1 MKLKDNLMYRLLKIF
16 SLTLI
21 VIITLFSLI
30 AAYVVNRDNHKQ
42 AVMLGENA
50 LNRLENYVTEN
61 QNKIKKLSTDLQ
73 TVETENQGI
82 THYFS
87 MNATEY
93 LEYTLSHNYNLGYL
107 PQVVQ
112 DAYLSDETI
121 ESLAIDYN
129 LSQDKFYS
137 SKELKNGK
145 KVISYPES
153 KGVKFSS
160 VLRNQSTN
168 ELYGNVHITVDTT
181 NLTNNLKQLENQFNN
196 ESFIIY
202 NSSNISYTNT
212 SDSALYNRMKNY
224 IATGQKMADSDLT
237 SDYYVYQKTFDSY
250 QVLSL
255 VSRKQVLR
263 HSLSVLL
270 ELLLFSAIVDS
281 VLLLLLFRLFNGY
294 LYQVED
300 ILASI
305 KNVSNGERTKRICLV
320 DKKAELRDISESI
333 NEMLESMDSFIRENY
348 ELELRQKEANF
359 QALQAQINPHFM
371 YNTLE
376 YIRMYAVSEGMDELG
391 EVVFSFAS
399 ILRNNITQSK
409 IITLENEMKFLEQY
423 VYLYQMRYP
432 KSVAY
437 SFKLQE
443 EVKLVEI
450 PKFCLQ
456 PLVENYF
463 AHGIDFTRT
472 NNVISVTATKKDD
485 RLKIE
490 IRDNGNGISDK
501 KLEQINRYLSEGH
514 PYENQSIGI
523 QNVNERM
530 KIIFGDRYSM
540 VFTHTDGGGTTI
552 QIKLKL
558 EE

>member
-21 VIITLFSLI
+21 VIITLFSLL

-42 AVMLGENA
+42 AVMLGENS
-50 LNRLENYVTEN
+50 LNRLENYVTVN

-87 MNATEY
+87 MTPTEY

-121 ESLAIDYN
+121 ESLGIDYN
-129 LSQDKFYS
+129 LSREKFYS

-153 KGVKFSS
+153 NGVKFSS

-181 NLTNNLKQLENQFNN
+181 NLTDNLNQLENQFNN

-202 NSSNISYTNT
+202 NSSSISYTTT

-224 IATGQKMADSDLT
+224 IATGQEISESDLS
-237 SDYYVYQKTFDSY
+237 SDYYVYQKTVDSY

-255 VSRKQVLR
+255 VSKGQVLR
-263 HSLSVLL
+263 HSLSILL
-270 ELLLFSAIVDS
+270 ELLLFSVIVDS
-281 VLLLLLFRLFNGY
+281 VLLLLLFKLFNGY

-305 KNVSNGERTKRICLV
+305 KNVSNGERTKRISLT

-443 EVKLVEI
+443 EVKSVEI

-472 NNVISVTATKKDD
+472 NNVISVTAIKEADM
-485 RLKIE
+485 LEIE
-490 IRDNGNGISDK
+490 IRDNGNGISDEK
-501 KLEQINRYLSEGH
+501 MKQINHYLSEGV

-530 KIIFGDRYSM
+530 KIIFGKRYVM
-540 VFTHTDGGGTTI
+540 DFKHTEGGGTTI
-552 QIKLKL
+552 RIKLKL

>member
-21 VIITLFSLI
+21 VIITLFSLM

-42 AVMLGENA
+42 AVMLGENS
-50 LNRLENYVTEN
+50 LNRLENYVSVN
-61 QNKIKKLSTDLQ
+61 QNKIKKLTTDLQ

-87 MNATEY
+87 MNATDY

-129 LSQDKFYS
+129 LSQEKFYS

-145 KVISYPES
+145 KVLNYPKS
-153 KGVKFSS
+153 DGVKFSS

-181 NLTNNLKQLENQFNN
+181 NLTDDLKQLENQFKN
-196 ESFIIY
+196 ESFVIY
-202 NSSNISYTNT
+202 NNSTISYTNT
-212 SDSALYNRMKNY
+212 EDSALYNRLKNY
-224 IATGQKMADSDLT
+224 ISTGKEIDDSDLL
-237 SDYYVYQKTFDSY
+237 SDYYVYQKTVDSY
-250 QVLSL
+250 QVISL
-255 VSRKQVLR
+255 VSKTQVLK

-270 ELLLFSAIVDS
+270 ELLLFSVVVDG

-300 ILASI
+300 ILGTI
-305 KNVSNGERTKRICLV
+305 KNVSNGERTKRISLT
-320 DKKAELRDISESI
+320 DKKAELHDISEGI

-399 ILRNNITQSK
+399 ILRNNITQTK

-443 EVKLVEI
+443 KVKLVEI

-472 NNVISVTATKKDD
+472 NNVISVTATKENDE
-485 RLKIE
+485 LKIE
-490 IRDNGNGISDK
+490 IKDNGNGISDE
-501 KLEQINRYLSEGH
+501 KLNQINRYLSEGH
-514 PYENQSIGI
+514 SYKNQSIGI

-540 VFTHTDGGGTTI
+540 IFTHTDGGGTTI
-552 QIKLKL
+552 RIKLKL